1 MNSLREKELADEI
14 RKKSQRKLYELIDA
28 LSKKE
33 IEFSSETESKLFED
47 SLKQLIDVIFWE
59 DKFSEEERK
68 SAGENIKKVIDW
80 KLGQSNQATSS
91 NKKEYPWPIISMG
104 VVIAA

>member
-1 MNSLREKELADEI
+1 VNSLREKELADEI

-47 SLKQLIDVIFWE
+47 SLKQLIDVIF
-59 DKFSEEERK
+59 
-68 SAGENIKKVIDW
+68 
-80 KLGQSNQATSS
+80 
-91 NKKEYPWPIISMG
+91 
-104 VVIAA
+104 